1 MTNPDP
7 VRDPAAPPFDRP
19 RLTPEQARGR
29 RSRNIAIA
37 LGISFLVLL
46 FYLVTIAKLGPG
58 VLNKPEW

>member
-7 VRDPAAPPFDRP
+7 DRDASSPPLQRP
-19 RLTPEQARGR
+19 SLTPEQARGR

>member
-1 MTNPDP
+1 MTSPDP
-7 VRDPAAPPFDRP
+7 ASRPPERP
-19 RLTPEQARGR
+19 YMTPEQARGR